1 MAAKPVWTKIS
12 PRHFTVQSG
21 SRRVDIQYEG
31 AGFQSAW
38 SVYAGG
44 KLVNRHPGFLDARGL
59 ALALANENT

>member
-1 MAAKPVWTKIS
+1 MAGKPVWTKIS
-12 PRHFTVQSG
+12 PRHFRVQSG
-21 SRRVDIQYEG
+21 GCRVDIQYEG

-59 ALALANENT
+59 ALRLATENT